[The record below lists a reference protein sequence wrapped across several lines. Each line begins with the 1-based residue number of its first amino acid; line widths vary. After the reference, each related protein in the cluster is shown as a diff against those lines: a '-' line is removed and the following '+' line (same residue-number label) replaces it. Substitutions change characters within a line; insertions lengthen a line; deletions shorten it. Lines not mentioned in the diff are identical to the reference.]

1 MWLGFNMNLFSLNL
15 FSLAYKS
22 IRHRSFATTAT
33 VFSVVLSLLLLFAVE
48 RVRRS
53 VETSFTQ
60 TVSGVDLLVGAR
72 TGSLQLVLFSVF
84 NIGQVTNNISYD
96 SYDKIHHHPDVE
108 WTIPISLGDGHK
120 GYRVVGT
127 TTEFFEH
134 YQVRASEHLKIIN
147 GSLFTEP
154 NEVVLG
160 AEVAEVLKYKLGDQ
174 IVVAHGST
182 SGESFE
188 DHADQPLTV
197 VGILGATGTAVDR
210 SLYITLAAMDHMHD
224 EHKEG
229 ETPEEHAKHEKEDNH
244 AGHDHHKHHD
254 KNEHEGK
261 DHDHEGHDHEHHP
274 EAITSFFVKLKSKTK
289 ILSMQ
294 REITDNK
301 DEALLAVMPS
311 AVLSDLWR
319 SLSKVEFVLKLISA
333 LVMVVGLIG
342 MIIALM
348 TSLNERRREMAILR
362 SLGAGFSH
370 LAKLVFLEVFLILGL
385 AVIKAALFKVLLE
398 IALADYVAKKFG
410 LFISGP
416 WFSAMDITMMVAT
429 IVVGLIF
436 ALFPIL
442 VFRNKSLKDG
452 LAVK

>member
-1 MWLGFNMNLFSLNL
+1 MNLFT
-15 FSLAYKS
+15 LAFKS

-33 VFSVVLSLLLLFAVE
+33 LFSVVLSLLLLFAVE

-53 VETSFTQ
+53 VEDSFTQ

-84 NIGQVTNNISYD
+84 NIGQVTNNVSYD
-96 SYDKIHHHPDVE
+96 SYDKIHHHPDVD

-134 YQVRASEHLKIIN
+134 YQVRSSEYLKIVN
-147 GSLFTEP
+147 GSLFTEA

-160 AEVAEVLKYKLGDQ
+160 AEVAEVLKYKLGDK
-174 IVVAHGST
+174 IIVAHGST

-188 DHADQPLTV
+188 EHADQPLTV

-224 EHKEG
+224 EHEEG
-229 ETPEEHAKHEKEDNH
+229 ETPEEHARHEKED
-244 AGHDHHKHHD
+244 
-254 KNEHEGK
+254 
-261 DHDHEGHDHEHHP
+261 DHEDHDHEHHP
-274 EAITSFFVKLKSKTK
+274 EQITSFFVKLKSKTK
-289 ILSMQ
+289 ILAMQ

-301 DEALLAVMPS
+301 GEALLAVIPAS
-311 AVLSDLWR
+311 VLSDLWK
-319 SLSKVEFVLKLISA
+319 SLSQIEFVLKLISA

-342 MIIALM
+342 MVIALM

-385 AVIKAALFKVLLE
+385 AVITSAVLKVLLE
-398 IALADYVAKKFG
+398 IALTDYVAKKFG
-410 LFISGP
+410 LFLTGSY
-416 WFSAMDITMMVAT
+416 FSAMDVSMMVAT
-429 IVVGLIF
+429 IVIGLVF
-436 ALFPIL
+436 ALGPI
-442 VFRNKSLKDG
+442 VIFKNKSLKDG

>member
-1 MWLGFNMNLFSLNL
+1 MNLPK
-15 FSLAYKS
+15 LAFKS
-22 IRHRSFATTAT
+22 IRHRSFATSAT
-33 VFSVVLSLLLLFAVE
+33 VFSIVLSLLLLFTVE

-53 VETSFTQ
+53 VEDSFTQ

-96 SYDKIHHHPDVE
+96 SYDKIHHNPDVE

-134 YQVRASEHLKIIN
+134 YQVRSKEHLKIVN

-154 NEVVLG
+154 TEVVLG
-160 AEVAEVLKYKLGDQ
+160 AEVAEVLKYKLGDK

-182 SGESFE
+182 DGDSFDE
-188 DHADQPLTV
+188 HADQPFTV
-197 VGILGATGTAVDR
+197 VGILDGTGTAVDR
-210 SLYITLAAMDHMHD
+210 SLYVSLAALDHLHEEHKDGESSEDHANHQHHD
-224 EHKEG
+224 EK
-229 ETPEEHAKHEKEDNH
+229 EHAGEV
-244 AGHDHHKHHD
+244 
-254 KNEHEGK
+254 
-261 DHDHEGHDHEHHP
+261 HDHEGHDDEHHP
-274 EAITSFFVKLKSKTK
+274 KAITSFFVKLKSKTR

-294 REITDNK
+294 REITENK
-301 DEALLAVMPS
+301 DEALLAVMPA
-311 AVLSDLWR
+311 AVLSDLWK
-319 SLSKVEFVLKLISA
+319 SLSKIEFVLKLIST

-342 MIIALM
+342 MVIALM

-370 LAKLVFLEVFLILGL
+370 LTKLVLLEVSLILGL
-385 AVIKAALFKVLLE
+385 AVLLSAVMKVVLE
-398 IALADYVAKKFG
+398 VAFANYLAKKFG
-410 LFISGP
+410 LYLTGSY
-416 WFSAMDITMMVAT
+416 FSAMDITMMIAT
-429 IVVGLIF
+429 FVVGLIF
-436 ALFPIL
+436 ALGPIL
-442 VFRNKSLKDG
+442 IFKNKSLKDG

>member
-1 MWLGFNMNLFSLNL
+1 MNLFSLA
-15 FSLAYKS
+15 FKS

-33 VFSVVLSLLLLFAVE
+33 IFSIVLSLLLLFTVE

-53 VETSFTQ
+53 VEDSFTQ
-60 TVSGVDLLVGAR
+60 TVSGVDLIVGAR

-96 SYDKIHHHPDVE
+96 RYDKIHHNPDVD

-120 GYRVVGT
+120 GFRVVGT

-134 YQVRASEHLKIIN
+134 YQVRSNEHLRILN
-147 GSLFTEP
+147 GAIFDSAS
-154 NEVVLG
+154 EVVLG
-160 AEVAEVLKYKLGDQ
+160 AEVAETLKYKLGDK

-182 SGESFE
+182 EGDSFE
-188 DHADQPLTV
+188 EHADNPMTV
-197 VGILGATGTAVDR
+197 VGILDATGTAVDR
-210 SLYITLAAMDHMHD
+210 SLYVSLAAMDHMHD

-229 ETPEEHAKHEKEDNH
+229 ETSEEHAKHEKE
-244 AGHDHHKHHD
+244 
-254 KNEHEGK
+254 ES
-261 DHDHEGHDHEHHP
+261 HEGHDHEHHP
-274 EAITSFFVKLKSKTK
+274 QAITSFFVKLKSKTR

-294 REITDNK
+294 REITENK

-311 AVLSDLWR
+311 AVLSDLWK
-319 SLSKVEFVLKLISA
+319 SLSKIEFVLKLIST

-342 MIIALM
+342 MVIALM

-370 LAKLVFLEVFLILGL
+370 LAKLVFLEVVLILGL
-385 AVIKAALFKVLLE
+385 SIIVSAVLKVVLE
-398 IALADYVAKKFG
+398 LAFAGFLAKKFG
-410 LFISGP
+410 LYLSGSY
-416 WFSAMDITMMVAT
+416 FSTMDITMMVAT
-429 IVVGLIF
+429 FVVGLIF
-436 ALFPIL
+436 ALGPIMI
-442 VFRNKSLKDG
+442 FKNKSLKDG

>member
-1 MWLGFNMNLFSLNL
+1 MNLFSLNL
-15 FSLAYKS
+15 FSLAFKS

-33 VFSVVLSLLLLFAVE
+33 LFSVVLSLLLLFTVE

-53 VETSFTQ
+53 VEDSFTQ

-84 NIGQVTNNISYD
+84 NIGQVTNNVSYD

-134 YQVRASEHLKIIN
+134 YQVRSSEHLKIVN
-147 GSLFTEP
+147 GSLFTEA

-160 AEVAEVLKYKLGDQ
+160 AEVAEVLKYKLGDK
-174 IVVAHGST
+174 IIVAHGST

-188 DHADQPLTV
+188 EHADQPLTV

-224 EHKEG
+224 EHEEG
-229 ETPEEHAKHEKEDNH
+229 ETPEEHAKHAKEEDH
-244 AGHDHHKHHD
+244 ADHDHHKHHD
-254 KNEHEGK
+254 EKEHEGEA
-261 DHDHEGHDHEHHP
+261 HDHEAHDHEHHP
-274 EAITSFFVKLKSKTK
+274 EQITSFFVKLKSKTK
-289 ILSMQ
+289 ILAMQ

-301 DEALLAVMPS
+301 GEALLAVIPAS
-311 AVLSDLWR
+311 VLSDLWK
-319 SLSKVEFVLKLISA
+319 SLSQIEFVLKLISA

-342 MIIALM
+342 MVIALM

-370 LAKLVFLEVFLILGL
+370 LAKLVLLEVFLILGL
-385 AVIKAALFKVLLE
+385 AVITSAVLKVLLE
-398 IALADYVAKKFG
+398 IALTDYVAKKFG
-410 LFISGP
+410 LFLTGSY
-416 WFSAMDITMMVAT
+416 FSAMDLSMMVAT
-429 IVVGLIF
+429 VVIGLVF
-436 ALFPIL
+436 ALGPI
-442 VFRNKSLKDG
+442 VIFKNKSLKDG

>member
-1 MWLGFNMNLFSLNL
+1 MNLFK
-15 FSLAYKS
+15 LAFKS

-53 VETSFTQ
+53 VEDSFTQ

-84 NIGQVTNNISYD
+84 NIGQVTNNVSYD
-96 SYDKIHHHPDVE
+96 SYDKIHHHPDVD

-134 YQVRASEHLKIIN
+134 YQVRSNEHLKIVN
-147 GSLFTEP
+147 GSLFTES

-160 AEVAEVLKYKLGDQ
+160 AEVAEVLKYKLGDK
-174 IVVAHGST
+174 IIVAHGST

-188 DHADQPLTV
+188 EHEDQPLTV

-210 SLYITLAAMDHMHD
+210 SLYVTLSAMEHMHD
-224 EHKEG
+224 EHEEG
-229 ETPEEHAKHEKEDNH
+229 ETPEEHAKHAKEDDH
-244 AGHDHHKHHD
+244 AGHDHHKNHD
-254 KNEHEGK
+254 AKEHEGEA
-261 DHDHEGHDHEHHP
+261 HDHEAHDHEHHP
-274 EAITSFFVKLKSKTK
+274 EQITSFFVKLKSKTK
-289 ILSMQ
+289 ILAMQ

-301 DEALLAVMPS
+301 GEALLAVIPAS
-311 AVLSDLWR
+311 VLSDLWK
-319 SLSKVEFVLKLISA
+319 SLSQIEFVLKLISA
-333 LVMVVGLIG
+333 LVMIVGLIG
-342 MIIALM
+342 MVIALM

-370 LAKLVFLEVFLILGL
+370 LAKLVLLEVFLILGL
-385 AVIKAALFKVLLE
+385 AVITSAVLKVLLE
-398 IALADYVAKKFG
+398 LALTDYAAKKFG
-410 LFISGP
+410 LFLTGSYFSTVDIS
-416 WFSAMDITMMVAT
+416 MMLAT
-429 IVVGLIF
+429 VVVGLIF
-436 ALFPIL
+436 ALGPIL
-442 VFRNKSLKDG
+442 IFKNKSLKDG

>member
-1 MWLGFNMNLFSLNL
+1 MNLVNL
-15 FSLAYKS
+15 AFKS

-33 VFSVVLSLLLLFAVE
+33 VFSVVLSLLLLFSVE

-53 VETSFTQ
+53 VEDSFTQ

-84 NIGQVTNNISYD
+84 NIGQVTNNVSYD

-134 YQVRASEHLKIIN
+134 YQVRSNEHLKIIN

-160 AEVAEVLKYKLGDQ
+160 AEVAETLKYKLGDK
-174 IVVAHGST
+174 IIVAHGST

-188 DHADQPLTV
+188 EHADQPLTV
-197 VGILGATGTAVDR
+197 VGILDTTGTAVDR
-210 SLYITLAAMDHMHD
+210 SLYVTLAAMDHMHED
-224 EHKEG
+224 SHEG
-229 ETPEEHAKHEKEDNH
+229 ESPEEHAKHADDDHK
-244 AGHDHHKHHD
+244 GHDREKHHD
-254 KNEHEGK
+254 DEHEGK
-261 DHDHEGHDHEHHP
+261 EHDHEAHDHEHHP

-294 REITDNK
+294 REITENK
-301 DEALLAVMPS
+301 DEALLAVIPGS
-311 AVLSDLWR
+311 VLSDLWK
-319 SLSKVEFVLKLISA
+319 SLSSIELVLKVISA
-333 LVMVVGLIG
+333 LVMVVGLVG

-385 AVIKAALFKVLLE
+385 SVITSAVLKVLLE
-398 IALADYVAKKFG
+398 IALAQFIAKKFG
-410 LFISGP
+410 LYFTGP
-416 WFSAMDITMMVAT
+416 WFSATDITMMVAT
-429 IVVGLIF
+429 VVVGLVF

-442 VFRNKSLKDG
+442 VFKNKSLKDG

>member
-1 MWLGFNMNLFSLNL
+1 MNLFSLA
-15 FSLAYKS
+15 FKS

-33 VFSVVLSLLLLFAVE
+33 IFSIVLSLLLLFTVE

-53 VETSFTQ
+53 VEDSFTQ
-60 TVSGVDLLVGAR
+60 TVSGVDLIVGAR

-96 SYDKIHHHPDVE
+96 SYDKIHHNPDVD

-120 GYRVVGT
+120 GFRVVGT

-134 YQVRASEHLKIIN
+134 YQVRSKEHLRILN
-147 GSLFTEP
+147 GAIFDSAS
-154 NEVVLG
+154 EVVLG
-160 AEVAEVLKYKLGDQ
+160 AEVAETLKYKLGDK

-182 SGESFE
+182 EGDSFE
-188 DHADQPLTV
+188 EHADNPMTV
-197 VGILGATGTAVDR
+197 VGILDATGTAVDR
-210 SLYITLAAMDHMHD
+210 SLYVSLAAMDHMHD

-229 ETPEEHAKHEKEDNH
+229 ETSEEHAKHEKEENDH
-244 AGHDHHKHHD
+244 KGHDHHKHHD
-254 KNEHEGK
+254 ERKHEGEE
-261 DHDHEGHDHEHHP
+261 HDHEGHDHEHHP
-274 EAITSFFVKLKSKTK
+274 HAITSFFVKLKSKTR

-294 REITDNK
+294 REITENK

-311 AVLSDLWR
+311 AVLSDLWK
-319 SLSKVEFVLKLISA
+319 SLSKIEFVLKLIST

-342 MIIALM
+342 MVIALM

-370 LAKLVFLEVFLILGL
+370 LAKLVFLEVVLILGL
-385 AVIKAALFKVLLE
+385 SIIVSAVLKVVLELAFAGLL
-398 IALADYVAKKFG
+398 AKKFG
-410 LFISGP
+410 LYLSGSY
-416 WFSAMDITMMVAT
+416 FSVMDITMMVAT
-429 IVVGLIF
+429 FVVGLIF
-436 ALFPIL
+436 ALGPIMI
-442 VFRNKSLKDG
+442 FKNKSLKDG

>member
-1 MWLGFNMNLFSLNL
+1 MNLFT
-15 FSLAYKS
+15 LAFKS

-33 VFSVVLSLLLLFAVE
+33 LFSVVLSLLLLFAVE

-53 VETSFTQ
+53 VEDSFTQ

-84 NIGQVTNNISYD
+84 NIGQVTNNVSYD
-96 SYDKIHHHPDVE
+96 SYDKIHHHPDVD

-134 YQVRASEHLKIIN
+134 YQVRSSEHLKIVN
-147 GSLFTEP
+147 GSLFTET

-160 AEVAEVLKYKLGDQ
+160 AEVAEVLKYKLGDK
-174 IVVAHGST
+174 IIVAHGST

-188 DHADQPLTV
+188 EHADQPLTV

-224 EHKEG
+224 EHEEG
-229 ETPEEHAKHEKEDNH
+229 ETPEEHARHEKED
-244 AGHDHHKHHD
+244 
-254 KNEHEGK
+254 
-261 DHDHEGHDHEHHP
+261 DHEDHDHEHHP
-274 EAITSFFVKLKSKTK
+274 EQITSFFVKLKSKTK
-289 ILSMQ
+289 ILAMQ

-301 DEALLAVMPS
+301 GEALLAVIPAS
-311 AVLSDLWR
+311 VLSDLWK
-319 SLSKVEFVLKLISA
+319 SLSQIEFVLKLISA

-342 MIIALM
+342 MVIALM

-385 AVIKAALFKVLLE
+385 AVITSAVLKVLLE
-398 IALADYVAKKFG
+398 IALTDYVAKKFG
-410 LFISGP
+410 LFLTGSY
-416 WFSAMDITMMVAT
+416 FSAMDVSMMVAT
-429 IVVGLIF
+429 IVIGLVF
-436 ALFPIL
+436 ALGPI
-442 VFRNKSLKDG
+442 VIFKNKSLKDG

>member
-1 MWLGFNMNLFSLNL
+1 MNLA
-15 FSLAYKS
+15 SLAFKS

-33 VFSVVLSLLLLFAVE
+33 VFSVVLSLLLLFSVE

-53 VETSFTQ
+53 VEDSFTQ

-84 NIGQVTNNISYD
+84 NIGQVTNNVSYD

-134 YQVRASEHLKIIN
+134 YQVRSNEHLKIIN
-147 GSLFTEP
+147 GALFTEP

-160 AEVAEVLKYKLGDQ
+160 AEVAEALKYKLGDK
-174 IVVAHGST
+174 IIVAHGST

-188 DHADQPLTV
+188 EHADNPLTV
-197 VGILGATGTAVDR
+197 VGILDATGTAVDR
-210 SLYITLAAMDHMHD
+210 SLYVTLSAMDHMHED
-224 EHKEG
+224 
-229 ETPEEHAKHEKEDNH
+229 AKHTDDDHK
-244 AGHDHHKHHD
+244 GHDHEKHHD
-254 KNEHEGK
+254 EHEGNE
-261 DHDHEGHDHEHHP
+261 HDHEAHDHEHHP

-294 REITDNK
+294 REITENK
-301 DEALLAVMPS
+301 DEALLAVIPGS
-311 AVLSDLWR
+311 VLSDLWK
-319 SLSKVEFVLKLISA
+319 SLSSIELVLKVISA
-333 LVMVVGLIG
+333 LVMVVGLVG

-385 AVIKAALFKVLLE
+385 SVITSAVLKVLLE
-398 IALADYVAKKFG
+398 MVLTQFVAKKFG
-410 LFISGP
+410 LYFSGP
-416 WFSAMDITMMVAT
+416 WFSATDITMMVAT
-429 IVVGLIF
+429 VVVGLVF
-436 ALFPIL
+436 ALFPVL
-442 VFRNKSLKDG
+442 VFKNKSLKDG

>member
-1 MWLGFNMNLFSLNL
+1 MNLM
-15 FSLAYKS
+15 SLAFKS

-33 VFSVVLSLLLLFAVE
+33 VFSVVLSLLLLFSVE

-53 VETSFTQ
+53 VEDSFTQ

-84 NIGQVTNNISYD
+84 NIGQVTNNVSYE

-134 YQVRASEHLKIIN
+134 YQVRAAEHLKIVN
-147 GSLFTEP
+147 GAIFAEP

-160 AEVAEVLKYKLGDQ
+160 AEVAATLKYKLGDK
-174 IVVAHGST
+174 IIVAHGST

-188 DHADQPLTV
+188 EHADNPLTV
-197 VGILGATGTAVDR
+197 VGILDATGTAVDR
-210 SLYITLAAMDHMHD
+210 SLYMTLAAMDHMHEYEPD
-224 EHKEG
+224 DDHK
-229 ETPEEHAKHEKEDNH
+229 D
-244 AGHDHHKHHD
+244 HDHDHDHDKHHD
-254 KNEHEGK
+254 EDEHEGE
-261 DHDHEGHDHEHHP
+261 HEHEGHDHEHHP
-274 EAITSFFVKLKSKTK
+274 KAITSFFVKLKSKTK

-294 REITDNK
+294 REITENK
-301 DEALLAVMPS
+301 DEALLAVIPGS
-311 AVLSDLWR
+311 VLSDLWK
-319 SLSKVEFVLKLISA
+319 SLSSIELVLKVISA
-333 LVMVVGLIG
+333 LVMIVGLVG

-385 AVIKAALFKVLLE
+385 AVITSAVLKVLLE
-398 IALADYVAKKFG
+398 IALSQFVAKKYG
-410 LFISGP
+410 LYFAGP
-416 WFSAMDITMMVAT
+416 WFSGADITMMVAT
-429 IVVGLIF
+429 VVVGLVF

-442 VFRNKSLKDG
+442 VFKNRSLKDG

>member
-1 MWLGFNMNLFSLNL
+1 MNLVK
-15 FSLAYKS
+15 LAFKS

-53 VETSFTQ
+53 VEDSFTQ

-84 NIGQVTNNISYD
+84 NIGQVTNNVSYD

-134 YQVRASEHLKIIN
+134 YQVRSNEHLKIIN

-160 AEVAEVLKYKLGDQ
+160 AEVAATLKYKLGDK
-174 IVVAHGST
+174 IIVAHGST

-188 DHADQPLTV
+188 EHADQPLTV
-197 VGILGATGTAVDR
+197 VGVLDSTGTAVDR
-210 SLYITLAAMDHMHD
+210 SLYITLAAMDHMH
-224 EHKEG
+224 EG
-229 ETPEEHAKHEKEDNH
+229 HHEDETPEEHAKHADDDHK
-244 AGHDHHKHHD
+244 AHDHDKHHD
-254 KNEHEGK
+254 EHEHEGK
-261 DHDHEGHDHEHHP
+261 EHDHEAHDHEHHP

-294 REITDNK
+294 REITENK
-301 DEALLAVMPS
+301 GEALLAVIPGS
-311 AVLSDLWR
+311 VLSDLWK
-319 SLSKVEFVLKLISA
+319 SLSQIELVLKVISA
-333 LVMVVGLIG
+333 LVMVVGLVG

-370 LAKLVFLEVFLILGL
+370 LAKLVFLEVFLILDL
-385 AVIKAALFKVLLE
+385 AVITSAVLKVLLE
-398 IALADYVAKKFG
+398 IALSQVVAKKFG
-410 LFISGP
+410 LYFAGP
-416 WFSAMDITMMVAT
+416 WFSGTDITMMVAT
-429 IVVGLIF
+429 VVVGLVF

-442 VFRNKSLKDG
+442 VFKNKSLKDG

>member
-1 MWLGFNMNLFSLNL
+1 MNLFT
-15 FSLAYKS
+15 LAFKS

-33 VFSVVLSLLLLFAVE
+33 VFSIVLSLILLFTVE

-53 VETSFTQ
+53 VEDSFTQ

-72 TGSLQLVLFSVF
+72 TGSLQLVLFSIF

-147 GSLFTEP
+147 GSLFTET

-160 AEVAEVLKYKLGDQ
+160 AEVAEVLKYKLGDK

-210 SLYITLAAMDHMHD
+210 SLYITLGAMEHMHD

-229 ETPEEHAKHEKEDNH
+229 ETSEDH
-244 AGHDHHKHHD
+244 AGHDHAA
-254 KNEHEGK
+254 
-261 DHDHEGHDHEHHP
+261 HDHEAHDHEHHP
-274 EAITSFFVKLKSKTK
+274 ESITSFFVKLKSKTK
-289 ILSMQ
+289 ILAMQ

-301 DEALLAVMPS
+301 GEALLAVMPA

-319 SLSKVEFVLKLISA
+319 SLSQIEFVFKLIST
-333 LVMVVGLIG
+333 LVMIVGLIG
-342 MIIALM
+342 MVIALM

-385 AVIKAALFKVLLE
+385 AVIASAVLKVLLE
-398 IALADYVAKKFG
+398 IALADYIAKKFG
-410 LFISGP
+410 LFLTGSY
-416 WFSAMDITMMVAT
+416 FSTMDIAMMAAT
-429 IVVGLIF
+429 VVVGLVF
-436 ALFPIL
+436 ALGPI
-442 VFRNKSLKDG
+442 FIFKNKSLKDG

>member
-1 MWLGFNMNLFSLNL
+1 MNLVNL
-15 FSLAYKS
+15 AFKS

-33 VFSVVLSLLLLFAVE
+33 VFSVVLSLLLLFSVE

-53 VETSFTQ
+53 VEDSFTQ

-84 NIGQVTNNISYD
+84 NIGQVTNNVSYD

-134 YQVRASEHLKIIN
+134 YQVRSNEHLKIIN
-147 GSLFTEP
+147 GSLFTEA

-160 AEVAEVLKYKLGDQ
+160 AEVAETLKYKLGDK
-174 IVVAHGST
+174 IIVAHGST

-188 DHADQPLTV
+188 EHADQPLTV
-197 VGILGATGTAVDR
+197 VGILDATGTAVDR
-210 SLYITLAAMDHMHD
+210 SLYVTLAAMDHMH
-224 EHKEG
+224 EESHEG
-229 ETPEEHAKHEKEDNH
+229 ESPEEHAKHAHE
-244 AGHDHHKHHD
+244 KHH
-254 KNEHEGK
+254 NEHEGK
-261 DHDHEGHDHEHHP
+261 EHDHEAHDHEHHP

-294 REITDNK
+294 REITKNK
-301 DEALLAVMPS
+301 DEALLAVIPGS
-311 AVLSDLWR
+311 VLSDLWK
-319 SLSKVEFVLKLISA
+319 SLSSIELVLKVISA
-333 LVMVVGLIG
+333 LVMIVGLVG

-385 AVIKAALFKVLLE
+385 SVITSAVLKVLLE
-398 IALADYVAKKFG
+398 MALAQFVAKKFG
-410 LFISGP
+410 LYFSGA
-416 WFSAMDITMMVAT
+416 WFSATDITMMVAT
-429 IVVGLIF
+429 VVVGLVF

-442 VFRNKSLKDG
+442 VFKNKSLKDG

>member
-1 MWLGFNMNLFSLNL
+1 MNLSK
-15 FSLAYKS
+15 LAFKS

-33 VFSVVLSLLLLFAVE
+33 ILSIVLSLLLLFTVE

-53 VETSFTQ
+53 VEDSFTQ

-84 NIGQVTNNISYD
+84 NVGQVTNNISYD
-96 SYDKIHHHPDVE
+96 SYDKIHHNPDVE

-120 GYRVVGT
+120 GFRVVGT

-134 YQVRASEHLKIIN
+134 YQVRSNVHLKIVN

-160 AEVAEVLKYKLGDQ
+160 AEVAEVLKYKLGDK
-174 IVVAHGST
+174 IIVAHGST
-182 SGESFE
+182 EGDSFDE
-188 DHADQPLTV
+188 HADEPFTV
-197 VGILGATGTAVDR
+197 VGILEGTGTAVDR
-210 SLYITLAAMDHMHD
+210 SLYVSLGALDHLHDAHD
-224 EHKEG
+224 ERES
-229 ETPEEHAKHEKEDNH
+229 PEEHAKHEKEESH
-244 AGHDHHKHHD
+244 KGHDHHKHHD
-254 KNEHEGK
+254 AKEHEGEV
-261 DHDHEGHDHEHHP
+261 HDHEGHDHEHHP
-274 EAITSFFVKLKSKTK
+274 QAITSFFVKLKNKTR

-294 REITDNK
+294 REITENK

-311 AVLSDLWR
+311 AVLTDLWR
-319 SLSKVEFVLKLISA
+319 SLSKIEFVLKLIST
-333 LVMVVGLIG
+333 LVMIVGLVG
-342 MIIALM
+342 MVIALM

-370 LAKLVFLEVFLILGL
+370 LAKLVFLEVSFILGL
-385 AVIKAALFKVLLE
+385 AVLISAVLKVVLE
-398 IALADYVAKKFG
+398 MALAGYLAKKFG
-410 LFISGP
+410 LYLTGSY
-416 WFSAMDITMMVAT
+416 FSAMDIRMMIAT

-436 ALFPIL
+436 ALGPIL
-442 VFRNKSLKDG
+442 IFKNKSLKDG

>member
-1 MWLGFNMNLFSLNL
+1 MNLVNL
-15 FSLAYKS
+15 AFKS

-33 VFSVVLSLLLLFAVE
+33 VFSVVLSLLLLFSVE

-53 VETSFTQ
+53 VEESFTQ

-84 NIGQVTNNISYD
+84 NIGQVTNNVSYD

-134 YQVRASEHLKIIN
+134 YQVRSNEHLKIIN
-147 GSLFTEP
+147 GSLFTEA

-160 AEVAEVLKYKLGDQ
+160 AEVAETLKYKLGDK
-174 IVVAHGST
+174 IIVAHGST

-188 DHADQPLTV
+188 EHADQPLTV
-197 VGILGATGTAVDR
+197 VGILDATGTAVDR
-210 SLYITLAAMDHMHD
+210 SLYVTLAAMDHMH
-224 EHKEG
+224 EESHEG
-229 ETPEEHAKHEKEDNH
+229 ESPEEHAKHAHE
-244 AGHDHHKHHD
+244 KHH
-254 KNEHEGK
+254 NEHEGK
-261 DHDHEGHDHEHHP
+261 EHDHEAHDHEHHP

-294 REITDNK
+294 REITKNK
-301 DEALLAVMPS
+301 DEALLAVIPGS
-311 AVLSDLWR
+311 VLSDLWK
-319 SLSKVEFVLKLISA
+319 SLSSIELVLKVISA
-333 LVMVVGLIG
+333 LVMIVGLVG

-385 AVIKAALFKVLLE
+385 SVITSAVLKVLLE
-398 IALADYVAKKFG
+398 MALAQFVAKKFG
-410 LFISGP
+410 LYFSGA
-416 WFSAMDITMMVAT
+416 WFSATDITMMVAT
-429 IVVGLIF
+429 VVVGLVF

-442 VFRNKSLKDG
+442 VFKNKSLKDG

>member
-1 MWLGFNMNLFSLNL
+1 MNLVNL
-15 FSLAYKS
+15 AFKS

-33 VFSVVLSLLLLFAVE
+33 VFSVVLSLLLLFSVE

-53 VETSFTQ
+53 VEDSFTQ

-84 NIGQVTNNISYD
+84 NIGQVTNNVSYD

-134 YQVRASEHLKIIN
+134 YQVRSNEHLKIIN
-147 GSLFTEP
+147 GSLFTEA

-160 AEVAEVLKYKLGDQ
+160 AEVAETLKYKLGDK
-174 IVVAHGST
+174 IIVAHGST

-188 DHADQPLTV
+188 EHADQPLTV
-197 VGILGATGTAVDR
+197 VGILDATGTAVDR
-210 SLYITLAAMDHMHD
+210 SLYVTLAAMDHMH
-224 EHKEG
+224 EESHEG
-229 ETPEEHAKHEKEDNH
+229 ESPEEHAKHAHE
-244 AGHDHHKHHD
+244 KHH
-254 KNEHEGK
+254 NEHEGK
-261 DHDHEGHDHEHHP
+261 EHDHEAHDHEHHP

-294 REITDNK
+294 REITENK
-301 DEALLAVMPS
+301 DEALLAVIPGS
-311 AVLSDLWR
+311 VLSDLWK
-319 SLSKVEFVLKLISA
+319 SLSSIELVLKVISA
-333 LVMVVGLIG
+333 LVMIVGLVG

-385 AVIKAALFKVLLE
+385 SVITSAVLKVLLE
-398 IALADYVAKKFG
+398 MALAQFVAKKFG
-410 LFISGP
+410 LYFSGA
-416 WFSAMDITMMVAT
+416 WFSATDITMMVAT
-429 IVVGLIF
+429 VVVGLVF

-442 VFRNKSLKDG
+442 VFKNKSLKDG